1 MPLNHLDLLDT
12 GEKLQI
18 SMWLGWERISMWLGV
33 AKDFWGCLLL
43 VGNAGGLAAICVA
56 NSDIRSYPKLD

>member
-1 MPLNHLDLLDT
+1 MVRVGKDFYVVRV
-12 GEKLQI
+12 G
-18 SMWLGWERISMWLGV
+18 
-33 AKDFWGCLLL
+33 KDFWGCLLL